1 MLRQD
6 ITALQPLQQQE
17 DSVDNAAGPVKSSSS
32 LQQQLKSMPSTLS
45 EALHE
50 FYRAHTQLEPHQ
62 HQQQQQP
69 PPLVRG
75 PPPSAPPNVLANIM
89 LANER
94 LSASVTRSH
103 SRDRSVS
110 EAPVETHR
118 DGNKDPHSRQ
128 GQAVRPYTGKIRST
142 VAFSRE
148 GERESSASQV
158 RSASPPDSI
167 ATAAPPLRPEV
178 PITTT
183 LDVDPTQPLA
193 LLQDRRRGNVE
204 ARVDSHDRA
213 AAARHPDPGV
223 TSVAVPPSSTQTGA
237 NAAPHRRPSP
247 SPEAAADDELQ
258 RTRQKLAEMQRL
270 YSFEKRAHLQQRTR
284 QLREEA
290 QRRQS
295 DDDITERTAQ
305 LLIDYESL
313 IRFRDTA
320 SREHL
325 EGVLQ
330 RVTAEW
336 KRSAESLE
344 QTRAACEDALL
355 SRLHATLAEQQD
367 ALAKRLQQHLV
378 LVAKSTV
385 ETERAQHAAIA
396 AAVQEQVE
404 SFKEE
409 YRRVLE
415 QDMAERQRLMDEQA
429 AHREAQWRS
438 FLKDE
443 HARMVA
449 TGEAAAREASRRQ
462 LETLH
467 IAMRDITALREQLL
481 HEHTRRQ
488 AQVGQEYLV
497 AYEGLASE
505 YVASTAETA
514 EFVQRLQRDYASV
527 IHALHKEVN
536 RVSAEKQE
544 AVRQSEQCTLQVAE
558 AVAQQLHLAEE
569 SVDARWQA
577 RWAAE
582 QEAHRAAVLRLTRLH
597 EEALEKVWSASAV
610 KEAKL
615 KEEHEREHA
624 AWEAH
629 LTHQQEQ
636 QTAAFD
642 DALRSAQGTV
652 QRLERE
658 KEGLSVQVQQ
668 LKDQLRREELAHE
681 AVVQGA
687 RQAEEARYT
696 SQLNSL
702 EAAYD
707 AVLQQ
712 YKEKLKTACNG
723 SDGSGAGFTTA
734 TTAVKRVMVVE
745 KELHEARAE
754 HATQVQQAVEETAAL
769 WSARLEEC
777 RQQQRA
783 HCKAMEQQHRALRA
797 ALLEE
802 VQRRE
807 QALEESCVAERRA
820 HQEELQNVITRE
832 KEASQRALERLERQ
846 HAAAQRQVEAEAERR
861 VRVGE
866 DALAAREKQLEI
878 AEAEWQRRRTEDKEA
893 SLQQLTAHVAAQHAK
908 QLAELEEQE
917 AILRSEHAQLARQQ
931 AVMEQDIRRVV
942 RGEMEMRLTEQ
953 LAAAEKGWMR
963 LLEAELLQRFTTW
976 QEFRMQELAYVQQLH
991 REEMRLQDE
1000 HHAVQITALQDAQQ
1014 RHLSQEAEAMRARE
1028 AAWAAARTASLDAY
1042 NEAVA
1047 AKLQEVLAVERAQ
1060 WHTAQQQH
1068 AAERD
1073 ASIET
1078 TAARVAEHFAIT
1090 EATRAQLEEEVHASY
1105 LATLEQQQAK
1115 MSALLAEQR
1124 HRHEEAIAQ
1133 VRASSAELAQQQAAQ
1148 FEKDLDAR
1156 EREHEAHV
1164 REVKEALERQL
1175 AAQRSQHA
1183 AALAAERSVAR
1194 DDVTR
1199 LQQQADAAREA
1210 YENAASVR
1218 MQNMRRLHEQQIAE
1232 LQQRCDAQARQLGSI
1247 EADSYLL
1254 EQRVRH
1260 EQEATL
1266 RAEYEESIAGLR
1278 NAIEERNRGYAELQA
1293 SLYARVQAE
1302 ADRIQAAADER
1313 VACFMQQQQKQLAE
1327 LLLAHERALGEQQQ
1341 RQQEELAR
1349 LRAHHEVDLKAQA
1362 CKLRKEHEAT
1372 EAALQSQWEAQQE
1385 SWQQLLEDE
1394 RRDRRAADERATAA
1408 AADAAE
1414 LRVAWE
1420 QQQAAA
1426 YRALDEQ
1433 YRWLLEQMRSDMQVE
1448 REELA
1453 RRCLEEEE
1461 HHFAAKMLQR
1471 QHAHRQPPQAQ
1482 PQQKLSVSTHS
1493 FPTPDAPILV
1503 AAPESRTPLDRRRSS
1518 GAATM
1523 TLSTPAAPC
1532 SATSQGSPL
1541 LISPAAPVELPA
1553 AHHHHSHHHN
1563 HEQEPH
1569 ADLVSRSKQRLR
1581 QLWDVLEVPSA
1592 DQRTFLNYADSLAQE
1607 APAAVLQDA
1616 LLREQR
1622 RLEAQLPLLE
1632 ALTRREYVQ
1641 RQLRALAN
1649 VRPLAALSLN
1659 SKSDAKLK
1667 RWSAE
1672 DGDYDTDDA
1681 LHVSVSAPSPSV
1693 SGVLTDGGGSATT
1706 SAAVSPPAKMRGK
1719 AEGTQLEQLQLE
1731 LQRLTVQLR
1740 RDITQHEKEYGQ
1752 LFCVHGTR
1760 VMDTL

>member
-1 MLRQD
+1 MWRQGT
-6 ITALQPLQQQE
+6 TALQPLQQQQN
-17 DSVDNAAGPVKSSSS
+17 SVDNAAVPVKSSS
-32 LQQQLKSMPSTLS
+32 QQQLTSMPSTLS
-45 EALHE
+45 ETLHE

-69 PPLVRG
+69 P
-75 PPPSAPPNVLANIM
+75 NVLANIM
-89 LANER
+89 LAKER
-94 LSASVTRSH
+94 LSASVARSH
-103 SRDRSVS
+103 SCDRSVS

-118 DGNKDPHSRQ
+118 DGKKGPHSRQ
-128 GQAVRPYTGKIRST
+128 GQAARPYPGKIRST
-142 VAFSRE
+142 VAFSSE
-148 GERESSASQV
+148 GERESSASQM

-167 ATAAPPLRPEV
+167 ATAAPPLCPEV
-178 PITTT
+178 PVTAT
-183 LDVDPTQPLA
+183 LDVDPAQPSA
-193 LLQDRRRGNVE
+193 LLQDRRRRNAE

-213 AAARHPDPGV
+213 AAGRHPDPGV
-223 TSVAVPPSSTQTGA
+223 ASVALPPSGTRAGA
-237 NAAPHRRPSP
+237 NAVLHKRPSP
-247 SPEAAADDELQ
+247 SPEAAADNERHPTSSGELADELQ

-313 IRFRDTA
+313 IQFRDTA
-320 SREHL
+320 SRERL

-355 SRLHATLAEQQD
+355 SRLRATLAEQQD
-367 ALAKRLQQHLV
+367 ALAKRLQQHL
-378 LVAKSTV
+378 LSVAKSTV

-443 HARMVA
+443 HARMVE
-449 TGEAAAREASRRQ
+449 TGEVAAREASRRQ

-497 AYEGLASE
+497 AYESLASE
-505 YVASTAETA
+505 YVASTEETA
-514 EFVQRLQRDYASV
+514 EYVQRLQHDYASI
-527 IHALHKEVN
+527 IHALHKEVS

-558 AVAQQLHLAEE
+558 AVAQQLHFAEE
-569 SVDARWQA
+569 SVDSRWQA
-577 RWAAE
+577 RWTAE
-582 QEAHRAAVLRLTRLH
+582 QEAHRAAVLRLMRLH
-597 EEALEKVWSASAV
+597 EEALEKVRSTSAA

-624 AWEAH
+624 AWEEH
-629 LTHQQEQ
+629 LTRQQEQ
-636 QTAAFD
+636 QTAAVD
-642 DALRSAQGTV
+642 DALRSAQATV
-652 QRLERE
+652 RRLERE

-681 AVVQGA
+681 AAVQDA

-712 YKEKLKTACNG
+712 YKEKLKTVCNG
-723 SDGSGAGFTTA
+723 NDGSGAGFTTA
-734 TTAVKRVMVVE
+734 TTAVKRVMELE

-754 HATQVQQAVEETAAL
+754 HATRVQQAVEEAAAL

-807 QALEESCVAERRA
+807 QALEENCVAERRA
-820 HQEELQNVITRE
+820 HQEELQDVIMRE

-861 VRVGE
+861 VRAGE
-866 DALAAREKQLEI
+866 DALAVREKQLEI
-878 AEAEWQRRRTEDKEA
+878 AEAEWRRRRAEDKEA

-917 AILRSEHAQLARQQ
+917 AILRSKHAQLARQQ

-942 RGEMEMRLTEQ
+942 RGEMEMRLAEQ
-953 LAAAEKGWMR
+953 LAAAEKDWMR
-963 LLEAELLQRFTTW
+963 LLETELLQRFTTW
-976 QEFRMQELAYVQQLH
+976 QELRMQELACVQQLH
-991 REEMRLQDE
+991 SEEMRLHDE
-1000 HHAVQITALQDAQQ
+1000 RHAVQMAALQDAQQ

-1042 NEAVA
+1042 SEAAA
-1047 AKLQEVLAVERAQ
+1047 AKLQEVLAVEKAQ
-1060 WHTAQQQH
+1060 WHTAQ
-1068 AAERD
+1068 
-1073 ASIET
+1073 
-1078 TAARVAEHFAIT
+1078 
-1090 EATRAQLEEEVHASY
+1090 
-1105 LATLEQQQAK
+1105 
-1115 MSALLAEQR
+1115 
-1124 HRHEEAIAQ
+1124 
-1133 VRASSAELAQQQAAQ
+1133 QQQAAQ
-1148 FEKDLDAR
+1148 FEKDREAR

-1164 REVKEALERQL
+1164 REVREALERQL

-1183 AALAAERSVAR
+1183 AALAAERSVAQ
-1194 DDVTR
+1194 DGITR

-1210 YENAASVR
+1210 YENAASAR
-1218 MQNMRRLHEQQIAE
+1218 MQDMRRLYEQQIAE
-1232 LQQRCDAQARQLGSI
+1232 LQQRCDAQARQLSSI
-1247 EADSYLL
+1247 EAGSYLL
-1254 EQRVRH
+1254 EQRVRD

-1293 SLYARVQAE
+1293 SLYTRVQAE
-1302 ADRIQAAADER
+1302 ADRIQAGADER
-1313 VACFMQQQQKQLAE
+1313 VACFMEQQQKQLAE

-1349 LRAHHEVDLKAQA
+1349 LQVRHEVDLKAQA
-1362 CKLRKEHEAT
+1362 CKLREEHEAT
-1372 EAALQSQWEAQQE
+1372 EAALQSTWEAQQE

-1414 LRVAWE
+1414 LRVSWE

-1433 YRWLLEQMRSDMQVE
+1433 YRGLLEQMQHDMQVE

-1461 HHFAAKMLQR
+1461 RRFAAKMLQR
-1471 QHAHRQPPQAQ
+1471 QHAHRRPPEAQ
-1482 PQQKLSVSTHS
+1482 PQQKASVSTHA
-1493 FPTPDAPILV
+1493 FPAPDTPILV
-1503 AAPESRTPLDRRRSS
+1503 TAPESRTPLDRRRSS
-1518 GAATM
+1518 RAATV

-1532 SATSQGSPL
+1532 SATAQGSPL

-1563 HEQEPH
+1563 HEQEPR
-1569 ADLVSRSKQRLR
+1569 ADLVQRSKQRLR
-1581 QLWDVLEVPSA
+1581 QLWDVLEVPSE
-1592 DQRTFLNYADSLAQE
+1592 DQRTFLNYADSLEQE

-1649 VRPLAALSLN
+1649 VRPLASLSIN

-1672 DGDYDTDDA
+1672 DSDYDTDDA
-1681 LHVSVSAPSPSV
+1681 VHVSVSATSPSFT
-1693 SGVLTDGGGSATT
+1693 GVLTDGKKSATT
-1706 SAAVSPPAKMRGK
+1706 SAAVSPPAKTRGK
-1719 AEGTQLEQLQLE
+1719 AEGKQLEPLQLE
-1731 LQRLTVQLR
+1731 LQRLTEQLR